1 MDLGAYRV
9 QAETFVAELG
19 DEYHAHYA
27 GLRDGFEVD
36 AIYARHAALFAP
48 AAVDALRVLTA
59 AADDAAGVRD
69 DEARRLRM
77 LLDFAVEGCVG
88 LATAPAAEAIAQR
101 EASLRLD
108 VGGTMLGFRESSTV
122 QANEPSRERRAEIE
136 AVRLEATET
145 QLNPLHREA
154 LARTRDVV
162 RELGWSSYRALCS
175 ELKGYDLEA
184 LSDGTAQF
192 LAATDAAYAGVVEP
206 ALARV
211 VGVGL
216 GDFARADLPW
226 FFRARVDD
234 DAFPAER
241 PLEAYGATLA
251 GLGLEP
257 TAGGRIALDVEARP
271 RKSPRAFC
279 VPVRAPQDVRLV
291 VAPVGGRD
299 DYVALLHEGGH
310 AQHYAHVEPALPF
323 EFRQLGDN
331 AVTEAFAF
339 LFDHLTEDP
348 RWLRRRLGVGSGGRG
363 AAAGAGAAGSGS
375 RGAVASTAAERD
387 DDPLAVHARAARLV
401 YLRRYCGKL
410 AYESVAH
417 GEAPPDDAALADVYS
432 RSLSSAVGVAWPS
445 ATYLADL
452 DPGFYVAAYLRAW
465 ALETHLRRW
474 LEQRFGPDWFATP
487 AAGEL
492 LRGLWADGQR
502 LSAEELLHTLTGEQL
517 DLAVLVADLGL

>member
-1 MDLGAYRV
+1 VDLEAYRL

-27 GLRDGFEVD
+27 GLKEGFEVD
-36 AIYARHAALFAP
+36 AVYARHADLFRPGAVARLREL
-48 AAVDALRVLTA
+48 AARAGDAE
-59 AADDAAGVRD
+59 GVRD

-88 LATAPAAEAIAQR
+88 LATAAEAEALARR

-108 VGGTMLGFRESSTV
+108 VGGRVLGFRESSVV

-145 QLNPLHREA
+145 ELNPLHRAA
-154 LARTRDVV
+154 LERTRAVV
-162 RELGWSSYRALCS
+162 RELGWPSYRAMCA
-175 ELKGYDLEA
+175 ELKGYDLEQ
-184 LSDGTAQF
+184 LSRGTERF
-192 LAATDAAYAGVVEP
+192 LAATEDPYAGVVGP
-206 ALARV
+206 ALART

-216 GDFARADLPW
+216 GSLERSDLPW
-226 FFRARVDD
+226 FFRARED
-234 DAFPAER
+234 DAAFAAAR
-241 PLEAYGATLA
+241 LLEAYEATLA
-251 GLGLEP
+251 GLGLES

-299 DYVALLHEGGH
+299 DYVALLHEAGH
-310 AQHYAHVEPALPF
+310 AQHYAHVAPALPF

-339 LFDHLTEDP
+339 LFDHLAEDP
-348 RWLRRRLGVGSGGRG
+348 RWLGRHLGVVGGDG
-363 AAAGAGAAGSGS
+363 ALAA
-375 RGAVASTAAERD
+375 
-387 DDPLAVHARAARLV
+387 HARAARLV

-410 AYESVAH
+410 AYELVAH
-417 GEAPPDDAALADVYS
+417 GDAPPGDALLAEVYA
-432 RSLSSAVGVAWPS
+432 RSLSDAVGVAWPA
-445 ATYLADL
+445 ATFLADV

-474 LEQRFGPDWFATP
+474 LEQRFGADWFTVAE
-487 AAGEL
+487 AGIA
-492 LRGLWADGQR
+492 LRDLWADGQR
-502 LSAEELLHTLTGEQL
+502 LSAEELLHELTGEQL
-517 DLAVLVADLGL
+517 DLGVLVADLGL